1 MMRITAQALS
11 DALGWILV
19 LIVAAFFVWALFLG
33 DWSAVERKR
42 LVVVG
47 VLFLASS
54 LFWCM
59 FEQAGSTLN
68 LFAERNTDKTV
79 LSFAVPASW
88 LQALNALFIIL
99 LAPVFAWIWIKL
111 GRREPSSPTKF
122 VLGLVAGGLGYAVLV
137 VGASVAAQ
145 GVQVSLMWLVI
156 VYLFHTVGE
165 LCLSPVGL
173 SAMTKLAPARISGLL
188 MGVWFLSIS
197 VGNYMGGRLASLY
210 ESLPLTELFGAV
222 AVFGIGAGLVMA
234 VFVKPVKRLMGGVK

>member
-1 MMRITAQALS
+1 
-11 DALGWILV
+11 
-19 LIVAAFFVWALFLG
+19 
-33 DWSAVERKR
+33 
-42 LVVVG
+42 
-47 VLFLASS
+47 
-54 LFWCM
+54 
-59 FEQAGSTLN
+59 LN

-79 LSFAVPASW
+79 LGFAVPASW

-99 LAPVFAWIWIKL
+99 LAPVFAWIWVKL
-111 GRREPSSPTKF
+111 GPREPSSPTKF
-122 VLGLVAGGLGYAVLV
+122 VLGLAAGGAGYAVLV

-222 AVFGIGAGLVMA
+222 AAFGIGAGLVLA